1 MRRFIKKVIL
11 RRRRLWA
18 ENVSRMKSKREMKP
32 ERGMT
37 LNIHVVFNN
46 KMKSFILN
54 RFQFNKKKKKKKVA
68 ETLQLP
74 FRHREALYINH
85 PRGTV
90 KVKTKRRVTRRAD
103 WTRRALDSSTSLQ
116 SSICASKCSP
126 TIHLILNTCYRTCES
141 NGDANTSTKQ
151 NIHRDSVKAAVR
163 PGSRLRT
170 NIKI

>member
-54 RFQFNKKKKKKKVA
+54 RFQFNKKKKKKVA
-68 ETLQLP
+68 ETLQ
-74 FRHREALYINH
+74 HREALYINH

-90 KVKTKRRVTRRAD
+90 KVKTKRRVTRGAD

-141 NGDANTSTKQ
+141 NGDANTSTKK
-151 NIHRDSVKAAVR
+151 NIHRDRVKAAVR

>member
-54 RFQFNKKKKKKKVA
+54 RFQFNKKKKKKVA
-68 ETLQLP
+68 ETLQ
-74 FRHREALYINH
+74 HREALYINH
-85 PRGTV
+85 LRGTV

-116 SSICASKCSP
+116 PSICASNCSP

>member
-54 RFQFNKKKKKKKVA
+54 RFQFNKKKKKKVA
-68 ETLQLP
+68 ETLQ
-74 FRHREALYINH
+74 HREALYINH

-90 KVKTKRRVTRRAD
+90 KVKTKRRVTRGAD
-103 WTRRALDSSTSLQ
+103 WTRRALNSSTSLQ
-116 SSICASKCSP
+116 SSICASNCSP